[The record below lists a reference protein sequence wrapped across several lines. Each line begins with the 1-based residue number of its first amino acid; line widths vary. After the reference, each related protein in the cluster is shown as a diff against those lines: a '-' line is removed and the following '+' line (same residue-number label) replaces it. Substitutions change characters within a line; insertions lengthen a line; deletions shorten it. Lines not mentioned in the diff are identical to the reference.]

1 MSQVAEGLEHLRRA
15 QATAA
20 EAVAAVKR
28 KPCTGHGGA
37 GAAQARAAEAE
48 RQAAEARRQAD
59 EAERRATVANER
71 LDGCQRERINR
82 AQEEAERQGREA
94 RERELAERTAG
105 GGPLALVT
113 ATARYG
119 RAVTAAGSRGN
130 AARPLQA
137 TEAEARAALHGFVAA
152 AGVEHRL
159 AEQAWEPV
167 PAGWTV
173 PADLHGWRFRLEHI
187 AGGVRVIMVVREGE
201 RADWIVPIK

>member
-28 KPCTGHGGA
+28 KPCT
-37 GAAQARAAEAE
+37 
-48 RQAAEARRQAD
+48 
-59 EAERRATVANER
+59 
-71 LDGCQRERINR
+71 
-82 AQEEAERQGREA
+82 
-94 RERELAERTAG
+94 
-105 GGPLALVT
+105 
-113 ATARYG
+113 
-119 RAVTAAGSRGN
+119 
-130 AARPLQA
+130 
-137 TEAEARAALHGFVAA
+137 
-152 AGVEHRL
+152 AGVEHWL